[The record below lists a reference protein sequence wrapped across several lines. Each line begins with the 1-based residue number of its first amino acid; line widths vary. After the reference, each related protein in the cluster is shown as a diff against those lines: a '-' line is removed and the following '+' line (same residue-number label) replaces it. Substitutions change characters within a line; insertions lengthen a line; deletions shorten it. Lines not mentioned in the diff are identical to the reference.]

1 MFAEVPLAPPDPIFG
16 VAQRCN
22 ASKLEKKYLLSVG
35 VYQDEAGKPYVFPSV
50 SDAED
55 KIIHNYAKNYLPMTG
70 YAPFVTQAQELLW
83 GPVLPDIKDRLG
95 SLQSAAGTGALYLVS
110 RFTKNFL
117 HCPKVLLTNPA
128 WANYRQIFGANGHEL
143 GFFPWVKDCVF
154 DLASCLDGLRKE
166 PEGSLII
173 LQACAHNPSGVD
185 PNPEEWQQ
193 IFKVVDEKKFVV
205 CFDFAYMGFA
215 SGDINTDA
223 SIVREY
229 AKSGHQFFVTFS
241 FSKIMG
247 LYAER
252 IGCLHVL
259 AANSTEAKNVVSQ
272 LVVENRRTISNCPQ
286 NGALIAATVLSNPEL
301 KAKWLEELKQV
312 TKRIID
318 IRGKFADLL
327 EQKTPGKS
335 WEHIRKQHGMFA
347 LTGLTPEQ
355 VTKLGDEQGVFL
367 PQNGRVSIPALNN
380 SNVDAVAQAIANIV
394 NAK

>member
-1 MFAEVPLAPPDPIFG
+1 MFAEVPQAPPDPIFG
-16 VAQRCN
+16 VAQRCKE
-22 ASKLEKKYLLSVG
+22 SKLEKKYLLSVG
-35 VYQDEAGKPYVFPSV
+35 VYQDENGKPYVFPSV
-50 SDAED
+50 SEAED
-55 KIIHNYAKNYLPMTG
+55 RIIHKFSKNYLPMTG
-70 YAPFVTQAQELLW
+70 YAPFIEKAQELLW
-83 GPVLPDIKDRLG
+83 GPILPEIKDRLG

-110 RFTKNFL
+110 KFIKNFL

-128 WANYRQIFGANGHEL
+128 WANYKAIFGSNGHEL
-143 GFFPWVKDCVF
+143 GFFPWIKNCVF
-154 DLASCLDGLRKE
+154 DLQSCLEGLRKE
-166 PEGSLII
+166 PEGCFVI

-185 PNPEEWQQ
+185 PSPSEWQE
-193 IFKVVDEKKFVV
+193 IFKVIEEKKFKV

-215 SGDINTDA
+215 SGDMDTDA

-252 IGCLHVL
+252 CGCLHVL
-259 AANSTEAKNVVSQ
+259 AGNADEAKRVVSQ
-272 LVVENRRTISNCPQ
+272 LAVENRRTISNCPQ
-286 NGALIAATVLSNPEL
+286 NGALIAATILGDNEL
-301 KAKWLEELKQV
+301 KAKWHEELNQV

-318 IRGKFADLL
+318 IRNKFADLL
-327 EQKTPGKS
+327 EQKTGKS
-335 WEHIRKQHGMFA
+335 WEHIRRQHGMFA

-394 NAK
+394 KT